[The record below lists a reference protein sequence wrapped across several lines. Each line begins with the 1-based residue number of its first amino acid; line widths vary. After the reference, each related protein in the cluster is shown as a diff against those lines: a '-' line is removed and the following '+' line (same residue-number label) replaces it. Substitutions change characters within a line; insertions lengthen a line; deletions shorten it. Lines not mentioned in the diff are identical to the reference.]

1 MLVPSRSK
9 PTYGPS
15 LIAAER
21 IATAWWLSGF
31 IADLFRHAHE
41 PQQLSA
47 YGHEGQFAPPKVSDR
62 FAFSEETFAGRC
74 GNEKDAPNADIS
86 LRPQERRQRAVV
98 AFDLTFSPLLARS
111 VLAAPVPQER
121 E

>member
-31 IADLFRHAHE
+31 VADLFRHAHAS
-41 PQQLSA
+41 QRLSA
-47 YGHEGQFAPPKVSDR
+47 
-62 FAFSEETFAGRC
+62 
-74 GNEKDAPNADIS
+74 
-86 LRPQERRQRAVV
+86 
-98 AFDLTFSPLLARS
+98 
-111 VLAAPVPQER
+111 
-121 E
+121 